1 MLSPGLRYFLEVVR
15 SGSIRL
21 AAERLHV
28 APSAISRQ
36 IVLLERE
43 VGAPLLIR
51 TRRGVLPTEQ
61 GRIVA
66 AYGNRIGRGAER
78 LRASLD
84 DLGQVRRGRVSVA
97 TVEGMLDRVLPEALL
112 SLRAA
117 HPGVSVAV
125 QVAGTHQVAEAVL
138 RENVEIGIAF
148 EAPRRNELLL
158 RYRWAQPLHAVMRPG
173 HELAGRKILTVGE
186 ILTYPHALP
195 DRSFGIRMLTERA
208 AAESGSAV
216 APVAETNSIDLCRS
230 LARSGDVVTVLP
242 PIATARDLA
251 AGTLHTV
258 PLADPIVRS
267 ASVDVF
273 TAKGRPL
280 SRAAEA
286 LLTHLKRA
294 IDEHR

>member
-1 MLSPGLRYFLEVVR
+1 MLSPALRYFLEVVR
-15 SGSIRL
+15 CGSIRL

-36 IVLLERE
+36 IILLERE

-66 AYGNRIGRGAER
+66 SYGNRIGRGAER
-78 LRASLD
+78 LRNSLD

-97 TVEGMLDRVLPEALL
+97 TVEGMLDRVMPDTLV

-117 HPGVSVAV
+117 HPGVSVSV

-138 RENVEIGIAF
+138 RENVEVGIAF
-148 EAPRRNELLL
+148 ETPRRSELML
-158 RYRWAQPLHAVMRPG
+158 RERWAQPLHAVMRPD
-173 HELAGRKILTVGE
+173 HALAGRKSLSVGE
-186 ILTYPHALP
+186 ILTHPHALP
-195 DRSFGIRMLTERA
+195 DRTFGIRMLTERA
-208 AAESGSAV
+208 AAETGSAV

-230 LARSGDVVTVLP
+230 LARSGDVVTILP

-251 AGTLHTV
+251 AGSLRTV
-258 PLADPIVRS
+258 PLTDPIVRT

-273 TAKGRPL
+273 TAGSRPL

-294 IDEHR
+294 IDKHR